1 MQGLLM
7 ALAAYILWGC
17 FPLFFN
23 LLSHVPS
30 IEVLANRIIWSM
42 VATLLVII
50 ALGKRDTL
58 LSLLRNA
65 QLMKWLALTS
75 LLISANWLIFIWA
88 VAQHRVMEASLGYY
102 MTPLVSLLLARI
114 LLKES
119 LHPLQAIAGALAAI
133 AVFWELYSLGS
144 LPWVSLTLAIT
155 FGFYGLVR
163 KRYPVDGLSG
173 LTVETLLIFPIAMTW
188 LLWQFWS
195 PAHNL
200 LFGENVNTTLLLMA
214 SGIVTAVPLLLF
226 AAAAKRLDLSVVGFI
241 MYINP
246 TMQFLIAVLIFK
258 EDFPPQRL
266 VTFVIIWTAL
276 VLFMWGMWQSRQ
288 KSKKAEEQIE
298 EQLGSS

>member
-7 ALAAYILWGC
+7 ALAAYLLWGC

-30 IEVLANRIIWSM
+30 IEVLVNRIIWSM
-42 VATLLVII
+42 IATLLVIV
-50 ALGKRDTL
+50 AVGKRETL
-58 LSLLRNA
+58 IGLLKNSE
-65 QLMKWLALTS
+65 LMRWLALTS
-75 LLISANWLIFIWA
+75 FLISANWLLFIWA
-88 VAQHRVMEASLGYY
+88 VANHRVMEASLGYY

-119 LHPLQAIAGALAAI
+119 LHPLQAVAGALATI
-133 AVFWELYSLGS
+133 AVLWELYSLGS
-144 LPWVSLTLAIT
+144 LPWISLSLAMT

-163 KRYPVDGLSG
+163 KRFPVDGLCG
-173 LTVETLLIFPIAMTW
+173 LTVETMLIFPVALSWIA
-188 LLWQFWS
+188 WQFFS
-195 PAHNL
+195 STQNL
-200 LFGENVNTTLLLMA
+200 MFGETTQTTLLLMA
-214 SGIVTAVPLLLF
+214 SGVVTAVPLLLF

-246 TMQFLIAVLIFK
+246 TMQFLIAILIFQ

-276 VLFMWGMWQSRQ
+276 ILFMWGMWQSRQ
-288 KSKKAEEQIE
+288 KS
-298 EQLGSS
+298 SSLEVPSDT

>member
-7 ALAAYILWGC
+7 ALAAYLLWGC

-30 IEVLANRIIWSM
+30 IEVLANRVIWSM
-42 VATLLVII
+42 LATLLVILV
-50 ALGKRDTL
+50 LGKRNRLFAL
-58 LSLLRNA
+58 LKNPEMMR
-65 QLMKWLALTS
+65 WLALTS
-75 LLISANWLIFIWA
+75 ILISANWLIFIWA
-88 VAQHRVMEASLGYY
+88 VAQHRVMESSLGYY
-102 MTPLVSLLLARI
+102 MTPLVSLLLARV
-114 LLKES
+114 LLKET
-119 LHPLQAIAGALAAI
+119 LHPLQAVAGALATI
-133 AVFWELYSLGS
+133 AVLWELYSLGS
-144 LPWVSLTLAIT
+144 LPWVSLTLAMS

-173 LTVETLLIFPIAMTW
+173 LTVETLLIFPIAISW
-188 LLWQFWS
+188 LIWQFWS
-195 PAHNL
+195 PAQNL
-200 LFGENVNTTLLLMA
+200 LFGEDLTTTLLLMA

-288 KSKKAEEQIE
+288 KSQKLEKF
-298 EQLGSS
+298 STS